1 MLEGV
6 TMVVPITEGVTMVVP
21 ITYEDTNSKWT
32 FLKPLSSD
40 LWLTCTAFFLF
51 TGFVVWFMEHRVN
64 TDFRGPPS
72 HHVGEKI
79 VSNLARLMMTVWLFV
94 VLVLSS
100 SYTASVSSRLILTV
114 QKLRPTVTDV
124 NELIKNGD
132 YVGYRSGSFIADI
145 LKDMGFDKSKITP
158 CKSRVECNDA
168 LSKGRKNGGKSA
180 LFGVA
185 PYNKL
190 FVSRYC
196 GKYTTIGP
204 IYRADG
210 FGFAVISKTE
220 GLKIL
225 EFERQLL
232 GNPTTC
238 IVPEINTST
247 SNSLTLQSFG
257 GLFAITG
264 FVTILCLVIYISKFC
279 ALCKQFDQRDL
290 TSHPFSKKRDNPD
303 HDLEFNHVGDSS
315 SCSDTP
321 SLSRNCNS
329 NGLVIPLEVEM
340 ESASEVVD
348 SNVEDVVVVHLP
360 E

>member
-1 MLEGV
+1 MKYDGAV
-6 TMVVPITEGVTMVVP
+6 GDITITANRSFYVDFTLPFAEEGVTMVVP
-21 ITYEDTNSKWT
+21 ITYEGTNSKWT

-64 TDFRGPPS
+64 TDFRG
-72 HHVGEKI
+72 EKI
-79 VSNLARLMMTVWLFV
+79 VSNLARLVMTVWLFV

-100 SYTASVSSRLILTV
+100 SYTASLSSRLILTV

-210 FGFAVISKTE
+210 FGF
-220 GLKIL
+220 
-225 EFERQLL
+225 
-232 GNPTTC
+232 
-238 IVPEINTST
+238 
-247 SNSLTLQSFG
+247 
-257 GLFAITG
+257 
-264 FVTILCLVIYISKFC
+264 
-279 ALCKQFDQRDL
+279 
-290 TSHPFSKKRDNPD
+290 H
-303 HDLEFNHVGDSS
+303 
-315 SCSDTP
+315 CSDTP

-348 SNVEDVVVVHLP
+348 SNVEDVVV
-360 E
+360 